1 MKHSL
6 NLVKSSKKQ
15 LLFQLKGRNLAG
27 LRYFWLAFGL
37 LCVGLAFLGVVT
49 PILPT
54 VPFLLL
60 AAYAFARS
68 SPRLAAWLEEHATFG
83 PMIQDWRDRGAID
96 RKTKRV
102 SVAVMGATFLLSL
115 VLGVETYVLLIQAVV
130 LGGAATFVLTR
141 PD

>member
-1 MKHSL
+1 M
-6 NLVKSSKKQ
+6 
-15 LLFQLKGRNLAG
+15 AG

-68 SPRLAAWLEEHATFG
+68 SPRLAAWLEEHPTFG